1 MARLSNPLSS
11 LCLGIIRNWVSVV
24 RRGKGGLIDEQGT
37 AWTRLPVSDITDQL
51 AHEFHL
57 EVNAR
62 KIYRALKELEEAKLI
77 VCGHDCNSLPET
89 CP

>member
-1 MARLSNPLSS
+1 MARFSNPLSS

-62 KIYRALKELEEAKLI
+62 KIYRALKELAEAKLI
-77 VCGHDCNSLPET
+77 VCGHDCNFLPET